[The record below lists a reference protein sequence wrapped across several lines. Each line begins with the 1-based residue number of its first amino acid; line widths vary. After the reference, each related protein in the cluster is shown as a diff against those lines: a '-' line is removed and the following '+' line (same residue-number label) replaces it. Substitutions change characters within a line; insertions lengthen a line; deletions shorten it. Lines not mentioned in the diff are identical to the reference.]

1 MTIPGE
7 QKADDERLSP
17 ISRRML
23 ALRDRVFGEWE
34 RQVRAALDQARG
46 LAHPILIDT
55 LPQFYDNIAESLTPD
70 FPRLSGVDGSTVAAE
85 HGGERARLA
94 AYDHEALMSEYQAFR
109 RVIFEVVYADGLQL
123 TAQEVLAING
133 SIDAGIQQSVSAFS
147 MVHTALRER
156 FAAALTHDLRG
167 PLGTTATALELIVM
181 GSDPTRMKTLAVKAL
196 DNVRRMNVMI
206 NELLH
211 TMAFHSGERL
221 ALELASFDILEVVRE
236 VQLDVASQGQ
246 RTEVVG
252 PGVRGWWDRAALR
265 RALEN
270 IVGNAAK
277 YGKPGLPV
285 RISVVE
291 QHQRMVLSVHNHGDA
306 IPPEEQECIFQMYRR
321 AESARLGRQQ
331 GWGIGLPYVRA
342 VAESHGGGVTL
353 DSSDERGTTFTI
365 DIPLDAR
372 PLLGAPTPESG
383 LG

>member
-1 MTIPGE
+1 
-7 QKADDERLSP
+7 
-17 ISRRML
+17 
-23 ALRDRVFGEWE
+23 
-34 RQVRAALDQARG
+34 
-46 LAHPILIDT
+46 
-55 LPQFYDNIAESLTPD
+55 
-70 FPRLSGVDGSTVAAE
+70 
-85 HGGERARLA
+85 
-94 AYDHEALMSEYQAFR
+94 
-109 RVIFEVVYADGLQL
+109 
-123 TAQEVLAING
+123 
-133 SIDAGIQQSVSAFS
+133 
-147 MVHTALRER
+147 
-156 FAAALTHDLRG
+156 
-167 PLGTTATALELIVM
+167 
-181 GSDPTRMKTLAVKAL
+181 
-196 DNVRRMNVMI
+196 
-206 NELLH
+206 
-211 TMAFHSGERL
+211 MAFHSGERL

-321 AESARLGRQQ
+321 AELARLGRQQ

-342 VAESHGGGVTL
+342 VAESHGGSVTL

>member
-1 MTIPGE
+1 MTIPDE

-17 ISRRML
+17 TSRRML
-23 ALRDRVFGEWE
+23 ALRDRVLGEWE

-85 HGGERARLA
+85 HGGERARLG

-109 RVIFEVVYADGLQL
+109 RVIFEVLYADGLQL

-133 SIDAGIQQSVSAFS
+133 SIDAGIQQAVSAFS

-167 PLGTTATALELIVM
+167 PLGTTCTALELIVM

-236 VQLDVASQGQ
+236 VQLDVASQGL

-321 AESARLGRQQ
+321 AELARLGRQQ

-342 VAESHGGGVTL
+342 VAESHGGSVTL